1 MCYKCQYYS
10 SRCDKY
16 RMSQLTRVVNSAK
29 DFDSLKNSVKELM
42 SDKEKQYF
50 TKDRF
55 TEEEKEILA
64 KYKMNELKQLYKG
77 EKCGCFKT
85 HKEKLENHLGES
97 ISRNAKLKKIQK
109 HKKYKKHKNTKKYKK
124 IFY

>member
-10 SRCDKY
+10 SRCDRY

-64 KYKMNELKQLYKG
+64 KYKMNELKQLCKG
-77 EKCGCFKT
+77 KNVDVS
-85 HKEKLENHLGES
+85 KL
-97 ISRNAKLKKIQK
+97 
-109 HKKYKKHKNTKKYKK
+109 TKKNLK
-124 IFY
+124 ITWARAYLATQN

>member
-1 MCYKCQYYS
+1 
-10 SRCDKY
+10 
-16 RMSQLTRVVNSAK
+16 MSQLTRVVNSAK

-64 KYKMNELKQLYKG
+64 KYKMNELKQL
-77 EKCGCFKT
+77 C
-85 HKEKLENHLGES
+85 KEKNVD
-97 ISRNAKLKKIQK
+97 ISKL
-109 HKKYKKHKNTKKYKK
+109 TKKNLK
-124 IFY
+124 ITWARAYLATQN

>member
-1 MCYKCQYYS
+1 
-10 SRCDKY
+10 
-16 RMSQLTRVVNSAK
+16 MSQLTRVVNSAK

-64 KYKMNELKQLYKG
+64 KYKMNELKQLYR
-77 EKCGCFKT
+77 EKNVDVS
-85 HKEKLENHLGES
+85 KL
-97 ISRNAKLKKIQK
+97 
-109 HKKYKKHKNTKKYKK
+109 TKKNLK
-124 IFY
+124 ITWARAYLATQN